1 MKKEKSKKDKKNKYV
16 VKDAKGNILPIEVP
30 ESFIKI
36 LEAMDK
42 RKNKK

>member
-1 MKKEKSKKDKKNKYV
+1 MKKEKPKKNKKNKYV
-16 VKDAKGNILPIEVP
+16 VKDAKENILPIEVP

-42 RKNKK
+42 GKNKK